1 MSSSNRAKGAPSS
14 PERSQVDA
22 IHAVAQSVRASA
34 AAATAAYEQAREA
47 HAAASAALAEAEEQ
61 YASAPDEG
69 AGVHSAERSL
79 RLAGVRLE
87 AEKKKQVEA
96 ARAVEGANAA
106 LSAATLDAKKAE
118 LSERSTPDA
127 LANAIADPWR
137 VALAAYEAVDRA
149 VTKIR
154 EAVAD
159 SHRASSELRSIGV
172 YTRDLDEIHA
182 LMPPLEALAARGI
195 VVADLNAARLPV
207 SRLTVSDV
215 VRFLETHGAA
225 PPSPHADSYRARLGR
240 VKNTRTM
247 LEAAALEDLEA
258 REQTALAMASYKR
271 PAATR
276 ATLGLAPPPVA
287 PAALLAP
294 SEASEA
300 RPSVAPRRGARE

>member
-1 MSSSNRAKGAPSS
+1 M
-14 PERSQVDA
+14 
-22 IHAVAQSVRASA
+22 
-34 AAATAAYEQAREA
+34 
-47 HAAASAALAEAEEQ
+47 
-61 YASAPDEG
+61 
-69 AGVHSAERSL
+69 
-79 RLAGVRLE
+79 
-87 AEKKKQVEA
+87 
-96 ARAVEGANAA
+96 
-106 LSAATLDAKKAE
+106 
-118 LSERSTPDA
+118 
-127 LANAIADPWR
+127 
-137 VALAAYEAVDRA
+137 
-149 VTKIR
+149 
-154 EAVAD
+154 AD

-195 VVADLNAARLPV
+195 VVADLDAARLPV

-247 LEAAALEDLEA
+247 LEAAALEDPEA

-300 RPSVAPRRGARE
+300 RPSVAPRRGARDKRLRRAFRCGRAPRGARLVMVAGPGTRPSLASHRADLRGKCGRGGVHGRTADFGRTLLCRA